1 MLRAVAVENY
11 RSLRRLLLPLGP
23 LTLVTGPNGSGKS
36 SLYRALRLLADSCH
50 GGLVASLAR
59 EGGLPSTMWAGP
71 ETIGRAVRAGQ
82 HPVQGTRRS
91 GPIQLRLGFATAD
104 GGYAADL
111 GLPSPLPSAF
121 NLDPEIKRECLW
133 TGPVLRLSGTVVDR
147 RGPVLQVRDAEG
159 AWHVVTSALA
169 PFDSMMTAFA
179 DPREA
184 PEMAILRER
193 MRGWRFYDHLR
204 TDAEAPARQPQVGTR
219 SPVLSHDGAN
229 LAAAVE
235 TIREIGDG
243 SAFDAAIDDAFP
255 GAQVEI
261 AASEGRFELGMR
273 QHGLLRPLRAAE
285 LSDGTL
291 RYLLL
296 VAALLTPRPPEL
308 VVFNEPE
315 ASLHPDLL
323 EPLGRL
329 LVAGAAR
336 AQVVVVTHSDR
347 LATLLRA
354 EPEAQTIRLEK
365 SFGETRI
372 ADPDALPHIRWEWP
386 GR

>member
-1 MLRAVAVENY
+1 MLR
-11 RSLRRLLLPLGP
+11 P
-23 LTLVTGPNGSGKS
+23 
-36 SLYRALRLLADSCH
+36 
-50 GGLVASLAR
+50 
-59 EGGLPSTMWAGP
+59 
-71 ETIGRAVRAGQ
+71 
-82 HPVQGTRRS
+82 
-91 GPIQLRLGFATAD
+91 
-104 GGYAADL
+104 
-111 GLPSPLPSAF
+111 
-121 NLDPEIKRECLW
+121 
-133 TGPVLRLSGTVVDR
+133 SGTVVDR
-147 RGPVLQVRDAEG
+147 RGAVIQVRDAQG
-159 AWHVVTSALA
+159 AWRIVTSALA

-204 TDAEAPARQPQVGTR
+204 TDADAPARQPQVGTR
-219 SPVLSHDGAN
+219 SPVLAHDGAN

-243 SAFDAAIDDAFP
+243 EAFDAAISDAFP
-255 GAQVEI
+255 GARVEI
-261 AASEGRFELGMR
+261 VATEGRFELGMR
-273 QHGLLRPLRAAE
+273 QHGLLRALKAAE

-329 LVAGAAR
+329 LIAGAAR

-354 EPEAQTIRLEK
+354 EPEAQTIGLEK

-372 ADPDALPHIRWEWP
+372 ADADALPHVRWEWP